1 MRVFPSARAV
11 ALCAFAVSSAFAST
25 QLAAQSPLHYPMAR
39 KGDQTDNYFGTT
51 VADPYRW
58 LENTESPETK
68 QWIEAENAL
77 TFQYLASIPE
87 RASIKD
93 QLTRVW
99 NYPKYNVPVKRG
111 KDYFFTENSGL
122 QNQAVLYVQHG
133 LKGVRKMVLDPN
145 TLSTDGTVALGV
157 WDATENGRYLAY
169 AVAAAGSDWEEIRV
183 RDVEK
188 GTDLSDTLKW
198 VKFSNI
204 AWTKD
209 HKGFFYSRFEEP
221 KSENALLAKN
231 TGQKLY
237 YHYVGEP
244 QAKDRLIYERPDHP
258 QWGITATVSDDGEY
272 VIIYV
277 TDGTN
282 PNNRIFFIDVSNPGK
297 PKIGNPLVTLIDDE
311 ESQNRVIDNAG
322 DVFFLQ
328 TTRDAPLGRVVAVDI
343 NKPAKRYW
351 RPLIPE
357 GGDKME
363 DVELIGGHFVVHT
376 LKDAHSV
383 LEIYALRGNRVG
395 GVNLPGIGTINH
407 VAAEWFFNA
416 AGIKMQ
422 AVPYRGSAQ
431 LVNGVA
437 AGDVPLG
444 IIAPSTAKALI
455 EANKLKVIGLSGK
468 RRPSFLPASWPTFA
482 ESGFDVDALLWIGV
496 FAPVGTP
503 EPIMKRIGQEV
514 ARATADP
521 EVKKLLNTAGIEVE
535 TMAQP
540 EFGQYIR
547 MDTARYDD
555 IIRKTGIQIKR

>member
-1 MRVFPSARAV
+1 MRDFPSARAV
-11 ALCAFAVSSAFAST
+11 ALCAFAVSSAFALT
-25 QLAAQSPLHYPMAR
+25 QLAAQSPLHYPVAR

-209 HKGFFYSRFEEP
+209 H
-221 KSENALLAKN
+221 
-231 TGQKLY
+231 
-237 YHYVGEP
+237 
-244 QAKDRLIYERPDHP
+244 
-258 QWGITATVSDDGEY
+258 
-272 VIIYV
+272 
-277 TDGTN
+277 
-282 PNNRIFFIDVSNPGK
+282 
-297 PKIGNPLVTLIDDE
+297 
-311 ESQNRVIDNAG
+311 
-322 DVFFLQ
+322 
-328 TTRDAPLGRVVAVDI
+328 
-343 NKPAKRYW
+343 
-351 RPLIPE
+351 
-357 GGDKME
+357 
-363 DVELIGGHFVVHT
+363 
-376 LKDAHSV
+376 
-383 LEIYALRGNRVG
+383 
-395 GVNLPGIGTINH
+395 
-407 VAAEWFFNA
+407 
-416 AGIKMQ
+416 
-422 AVPYRGSAQ
+422 
-431 LVNGVA
+431 
-437 AGDVPLG
+437 
-444 IIAPSTAKALI
+444 
-455 EANKLKVIGLSGK
+455 
-468 RRPSFLPASWPTFA
+468 
-482 ESGFDVDALLWIGV
+482 
-496 FAPVGTP
+496 
-503 EPIMKRIGQEV
+503 
-514 ARATADP
+514 
-521 EVKKLLNTAGIEVE
+521 
-535 TMAQP
+535 
-540 EFGQYIR
+540 
-547 MDTARYDD
+547 
-555 IIRKTGIQIKR
+555 